1 MTWEPRDVVNPE
13 NGEIVTTTLKSEDGG
28 ALWTDGTAV
37 FIGNPDL
44 GDHTRYPYIAIRKLG
59 NGDSY
64 TFQIFWREVTSFT
77 VKRDALNEALD
88 NLMDTFWGR
97 FA

>member
-1 MTWEPRDVVNPE
+1 MTWEPRDVYD
-13 NGEIVTTTLKSEDGG
+13 GEKIVTTALKSVNGG

-44 GDHTRYPYIAIRKLG
+44 GSHDRFPYIAIRKMG

-64 TFQIFWREVTSFT
+64 TFQLFWREVTSFT
-77 VKRDALNEALD
+77 VGREELHEALD
-88 NLMDTFWGR
+88 NLMDTFWGT

>member
-1 MTWEPRDVVNPE
+1 MTWEPHDVVDPE
-13 NGEIVTTTLKSEDGG
+13 SGEIVTTALKSVSGG
-28 ALWTDGTAV
+28 SLFTDGTAV

-44 GDHTRYPYIAIRKLG
+44 DHTRNPYIAIRKLG

-64 TFQIFWREVTSFT
+64 TFQLFWREVTSYT
-77 VKRDALNEALD
+77 VGREELHNALD